1 MVTVPIAL
9 TAVMTCLKL
18 VLEELTK
25 ELSRSNQ
32 MLEKLDELQSF
43 LEEERNSR
51 QSLERENTKLEK
63 QFKSACKHRF
73 DSLSISYWVAKCMVL
88 VGDRLGRKAPINSL
102 KLDEIT
108 KSLTFSNE
116 KAIRELGWKPT
127 NVLENFN
134 IE

>member
-1 MVTVPIAL
+1 
-9 TAVMTCLKL
+9 MTCLKL

-51 QSLERENTKLEK
+51 QSLERENTKLKK